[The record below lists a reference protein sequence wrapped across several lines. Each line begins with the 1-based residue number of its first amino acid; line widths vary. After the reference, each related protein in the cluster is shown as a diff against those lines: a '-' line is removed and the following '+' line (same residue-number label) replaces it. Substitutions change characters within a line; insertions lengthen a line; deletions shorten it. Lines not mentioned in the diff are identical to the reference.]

1 MVALTGVPLLEGD
14 LEHYP
19 RKFGKYHL
27 LGPLAQGGMGALY
40 LAVGGDR
47 GLERLMVI
55 KTVLPHLA
63 DAEYVAR
70 FRDEAKVVV
79 NLSHGNLIPVFD
91 AGQASGEL
99 FLAMDFVEGRDL
111 RAVWNRCAKKQVA
124 FPIDVAV
131 YIIKELCRG
140 LAYAHSFPDLHLV
153 HRDISPP
160 NILVSYTGEVKLTD
174 FGLASSTLKVE
185 KTAPGIIYGK
195 VAYMSPEQA
204 RGEKLDGRSDMYAA
218 AIVLWELLTGRQL
231 FPPGKDQ
238 PQDLLARAKNP
249 EPMRPSKRAPRVPVE
264 LDEIC
269 LKALAAAKED
279 RYADC
284 DGMRMALQSWLAQN
298 APTTDG
304 TRMSAFL
311 QELFAEDIQRDRAER
326 SELLTKFRSRALTPA
341 PIEELRLMVEHGGQA
356 PGAPDAA
363 NHEAPVRKP
372 GSVGRRASDRQD
384 DPIDR
389 RQAPDRRNLP
399 TKPISADP
407 SGRATA
413 TAQQLQVQ
421 LLTDEE
427 AEPDLIGSEVDGR
440 YRVLEL
446 IGEGGM
452 GKVYLAEHI
461 EIGKR
466 VALKVLHPSYSRMP
480 DLVERF
486 RREARAASKIGH
498 PNIVDVTDSGTTA
511 DGSVYFVMEYLEG
524 VELGSVIEREGALD
538 IARALKITGQICR
551 ALAAAHREGI
561 IHRDLKPENIYLI
574 TRDGTADVV
583 KVLDFGI
590 AKTTEAEA
598 ARERRLTSPGMAMGT
613 PEYMSPEQ
621 AAGRPADARCD
632 VYALGA
638 ILYEMV
644 TGEPPYSG
652 DNFMEILTKK
662 ATLDPR
668 PPHLVRTELASQ
680 VSDLVMASMARNP
693 SDRPQTMEA
702 LEYELNKCL
711 AGRGVAVAQILGMTT
726 DPHVVATLNP
736 GLSMRQFD
744 DAVVVA
750 RAQTS
755 SPAIGLP
762 RAGTH
767 SGVSEM
773 PGMFSGPA
781 MSAGQHALIARQGTE
796 PAGGTYAGQSY
807 PGQGYPG
814 QGYAGPSYPG
824 QSYPGVQSYQG
835 QGNPGQSYPEQSG
848 PGQSSPGQSHPGQ
861 SMPLR
866 AQTAPSAYA
875 PSISDPNLALVSQP
889 VVALRRSALGVFG
902 WLVLAAVLF
911 GGVGALLY
919 IALGERTAATKA
931 SEGVPSAVGSA
942 RTGAAKAMPP
952 PAEAAGSAQG
962 SAEPPR
968 APDAV
973 TSSDGAGD
981 DGTPDP
987 ARSDGKKP
995 GDDKAHKRPPTRTG
1009 AIGKRPG
1016 SPADDK
1022 PTALL
1027 VKEAKA
1033 LEKAYK
1039 WPEVR
1044 AVYQKLEKAKG
1055 YNYGEALY
1063 HQAYAAFQA
1072 KLTGDTVELAGK
1084 AMEQPGPYRV
1094 QAQFLFADALYKE
1107 GEYGR
1112 AKNVY
1117 NSIYNNQKGDEK
1129 TAAEKKIKAC
1139 NRELKLPEADGVG
1152 N

>member
-1 MVALTGVPLLEGD
+1 VPLLEGD

-63 DAEYVAR
+63 DAEYIAR

-249 EPMRPSKRAPRVPVE
+249 EPPRPSKRAPRVPVE

-269 LKALAAAKED
+269 LRALAASKED

-311 QELFAEDIQRDRAER
+311 QELFAEDIQRDRVER
-326 SELLTKFRSRALTPA
+326 NELLTRVRTRALTLP
-341 PIEELRLMVEHGGQA
+341 PTDELRLMIENGGPA
-356 PGAPDAA
+356 ASPDSATS
-363 NHEAPVRKP
+363 HEAPVRKP

-384 DPIDR
+384 DPLDR

-421 LLTDEE
+421 VQIDEE

-538 IARALKITGQICR
+538 VARALKITGQICR

-644 TGEPPYSG
+644 TGEPPYIG

-767 SGVSEM
+767 NGLAEM

-781 MSAGQHALIARQGTE
+781 MSTGQHALMARQGTE
-796 PAGGTYAGQSY
+796 PAGGNYPGQSY
-807 PGQGYPG
+807 PGQGYAGQGYPG
-814 QGYAGPSYPG
+814 QG
-824 QSYPGVQSYQG
+824 
-835 QGNPGQSYPEQSG
+835 YPEQSG
-848 PGQSSPGQSHPGQ
+848 PGQTNPGQSSPGQ

-866 AQTAPSAYA
+866 AQTAPAAYA
-875 PSISDPNLALVSQP
+875 PSISDPNPVLVSQP

-931 SEGVPSAVGSA
+931 SEAVPSAVGSA
-942 RTGAAKAMPP
+942 RAGDEKAVPP
-952 PAEAAGSAQG
+952 KPEAVGSARG
-962 SAEPPR
+962 SAEPQHV
-968 APDAV
+968 PDAV
-973 TSSDGAGD
+973 TSSDGAAD
-981 DGTPDP
+981 DVPPDP
-987 ARSDGKKP
+987 ARPDGKKP
-995 GDDKAHKRPPTRTG
+995 GDDKAHKRPPPRTA
-1009 AIGKRPG
+1009 AISKRSGPSG
-1016 SPADDK
+1016 DDK

-1039 WPEVR
+1039 WSEAR

-1072 KLTGDTVELAGK
+1072 KLTGDVVEIAGK

-1107 GEYGR
+1107 GDFVR

-1117 NSIYNNQKGDEK
+1117 NSIYNNQKGEEK
-1129 TAAEKKIKAC
+1129 TVAEKKIKAC